1 MTENFNLLVLGGTSA
16 IALSIIKR
24 RLDECG
30 KNDQC
35 LSVTLVG
42 RDKGKIDSETQ
53 HLQSIGV
60 MASGIISDLSVFSDD
75 VFRCGNRYDEVL
87 IAYGVLTDQ
96 ALAKKKKKYRESQ
109 IQTNFTSTVEWME
122 ASVQHFT
129 LHGKGNMVVLGS
141 VAGDRGRMSNYIYGT
156 CKAAV
161 EVYTE
166 GLQHRFGKNK
176 DINILL
182 VKPGFV
188 DTPMTA
194 NITKKGFLWAKS
206 DKIAD
211 DVVCAIKRKKRV
223 IYTPWFWFWIMLII
237 RNLPAV
243 IFEKTR
249 L

>member
-75 VFRCGNRYDEVL
+75 VFKSGNRYNEVL

-96 ALAKKKKKYRESQ
+96 ALGEDDKKYRESQ
-109 IQTNFTSTVEWME
+109 IQTNFTSVVAWME
-122 ASVQHFT
+122 ASVQHFA
-129 LHGKGNMVVLGS
+129 LHDKGNMVVLGS
-141 VAGDRGRMSNYIYGT
+141 VAGDRGRMTNYIYGT

-161 EVYTE
+161 E
-166 GLQHRFGKNK
+166 
-176 DINILL
+176 
-182 VKPGFV
+182 
-188 DTPMTA
+188 
-194 NITKKGFLWAKS
+194 S
-206 DKIAD
+206 
-211 DVVCAIKRKKRV
+211 
-223 IYTPWFWFWIMLII
+223 
-237 RNLPAV
+237 
-243 IFEKTR
+243 
-249 L
+249 